1 MVYSIWDDASRT
13 MTIANSGQP
22 RPIYCHGGRTQIVE
36 STGLPLGLLEDAE
49 YDEVTIHAKPG
60 DVFVLFSDGIV
71 DAQNAKDEQ
80 FGRKRVEEIVAK
92 HHEKSAEQIVEAIFS
107 AVRAHSKGVQ
117 AFDDETV
124 VVLKVKDER
133 KRASK

>member
-1 MVYSIWDDASRT
+1 VSVVFGIWDDDSRT
-13 MTIANSGQP
+13 MQLANSGQP
-22 RPIYCHGGRTQIVE
+22 RPIYCSGGRIEIVE

-49 YDEVTIHAKPG
+49 YDETTIEAKPC

-92 HHEKSAEQIVEAIFS
+92 NHKKSANAIVDAIFV
-107 AVRAHSKGVQ
+107 AVAGHSKRVQ

-124 VVLKVKDER
+124 VVLKVKDQPQS
-133 KRASK
+133 A